1 MSFFSKQET
10 RKRNIIFSVICGL
23 AIVAV
28 GFTLFI
34 SRASGSYASAE
45 AESMT
50 LSGGAS
56 LITDSSAS
64 SGTAIAFGSAST
76 SSSTTTTSS
85 SLFQPVSMGLAPYAY
100 LSWGGV
106 DMTTY
111 QNNVGNKNFFAA
123 FILSAGG
130 CTPAWDGDSS
140 LGLNS
145 TTSSTIA
152 SQIKTIQSNGGDVAI
167 SFGGQSGTEL
177 ASTCTDATSLA
188 NAYQSV
194 ATKYGT
200 KHLNFDLENSGN
212 YSSNS
217 VRVQA
222 LAALQK
228 TDPSIKVSLTL
239 PVGGSGIPSEA
250 LAMVQQMH
258 DGGVIISS
266 VNVMTMY
273 FGVSS
278 SAELST
284 IKSALASTATQL
296 QGIYSDVSSSDI
308 WKGMGATAMLGTA
321 TSTESFSVSDASG
334 LLTYAQQNGLGTLSF
349 WSANRDLPC
358 SGGSGTDVCSGVTQS
373 AYQFGK
379 TMNMSAI
386 E

>member
-23 AIVAV
+23 AIVVV

-34 SRASGSYASAE
+34 SRASGSYASVE
-45 AESMT
+45 AEEMS

-56 LITDSSAS
+56 LISDSSAS
-64 SGTAIAFGSAST
+64 SGTAIAFGAATTST
-76 SSSTTTTSS
+76 TTTTSS
-85 SLFQPVSMGLAPYAY
+85 SLFQPMSLGLSPYAY

-106 DMTTY
+106 NMTTY

-123 FILSAGG
+123 FMLSAGG

-140 LGLNS
+140 LGLS
-145 TTSSTIA
+145 SSTSSTIA
-152 SQIKTIQSNGGDVAI
+152 SQIQTIQANGGDVAI
-167 SFGGQSGTEL
+167 SFGGEGGTEL
-177 ASTCTDATSLA
+177 ASTCTNATSLA
-188 NAYQSV
+188 AAYQSIV
-194 ATKYGT
+194 TKYGT

-228 TDPSIKVSLTL
+228 ADPSIKVSLTL
-239 PVGGSGIPSEA
+239 PVSESGIPSEP

-258 DGGVIISS
+258 DGGVVISG
-266 VNVMTMY
+266 VHVMTMY
-273 FGVSS
+273 FGVSA
-278 SAELST
+278 SAELAT
-284 IKSALASTATQL
+284 IEQALTSTATQL
-296 QGIYSDVSSSDI
+296 QNIYSDASSSDI
-308 WKGMGATAMLGTA
+308 WKGMGAIPQLGTSSGSEA
-321 TSTESFSVSDASG
+321 FSISDASG
-334 LLTYAQQNGLGTLSF
+334 LLTFAQQKGLGTLSF
-349 WSANRDLPC
+349 WSANRDQSC
-358 SGGSGTDVCSGVTQS
+358 SNNSETDSCSGVTQT